1 MENIP
6 KLGLWTWKLNN
17 IYQNIIDAL
26 SIWYRHIDSAWIY
39 NNEKEIWKGIN
50 DFKIEREKL
59 WITSKVWF
67 DFVPDYHEHRFSE
80 SDFHYT
86 KLEERFYQSL
96 KDLRVGYVDLLLL
109 HRPTNP
115 DNDSYAFEKL
125 LQFKK
130 KWYVRNVW
138 VSNFPLKNLR
148 ILVSRFWEDI
158 YLNQIEKHPCLS
170 NPELENY
177 MSKNS
182 ILLEWYSPLWHGY
195 LLKNDE
201 IKQIAEKKWITA
213 AQLCIAYLLSKWY
226 IVIPKSSSKERLQ
239 ENFNAGNIP
248 LDNETI
254 KQLDSLPKNYRYNNP
269 PFAPS
274 RDS

>member
-17 IYQNIIDAL
+17 IYQNILDAL

-67 DFVPDYHEHRFSE
+67 DFVPDYHEHCFSE
-80 SDFHYT
+80 SDFYYT

-96 KDLRVGYVDLLLL
+96 KDLKVGYVDLLLL

-177 MSKNS
+177 MLKNS

-195 LLKNDE
+195 LLKKNE
-201 IKQIAEKKWITA
+201 IKQIAERKWITS

-226 IVIPKSSSKERLQ
+226 VVIPKSSSNERLQ
-239 ENFNAGNIP
+239 ENFNAGNIA

-254 KQLDSLPKNYRYNNP
+254 KQLDALPKNYRYNNP